1 MAATNISDAFRSA
14 LRIVPSGD
22 SSGASDELVQ
32 KKNLTYEQML
42 ALLQMPTYDA
52 RDEETLRQVAQSM
65 YAPQYNAEVEAAQQ
79 AQAKTNLSLEN
90 QLAALLT
97 NVGAQR
103 DELAQSVLSALSQ
116 QQQSALQRGMQR
128 SSYNQAAQAGI
139 QAQGVKLNDQ
149 ISSNLLQQQS
159 AIEAQRQ
166 QGAEQ
171 LAQTLSRLLVDRAT
185 NENNLM
191 QQLRDQDYERGMR
204 DADMLK
210 RMQEIRAKQRGEME
224 TGKRIGQGAL
234 EGAVDKE
241 GYRRQQVDLEDQL
254 KAAQAAY
261 DGFVSRHEALRQKA
275 YEALQEFLSNPGDE
289 DAANRL
295 KDFNEA
301 VRKGL
306 DSVFQSGR
314 AVQDIKA
321 KIGELKANFTN
332 A

>member
-1 MAATNISDAFRSA
+1 MAATNISDTFRSA
-14 LRIVPSGD
+14 LRTVSSGASSGD
-22 SSGASDELVQ
+22 SSGASDDLVQ

-128 SSYNQAAQAGI
+128 SSYNQAAQSGI

-191 QQLRDQDYERGMR
+191 QQLRDQDYERGMAAMDMSNQLYQWLAGTYWPNVKDSAGLPEALLPPVQNTGYTDTPLR
-204 DADMLK
+204 DSGYSGPGYWANDGAYFIYGKDPNAASATASKPKSSSAGFNSFMGGMSKDYGNSSSSSSNAGLSRK
-210 RMQEIRAKQRGEME
+210 LGASGRGE
-224 TGKRIGQGAL
+224 AL
-234 EGAVDKE
+234 
-241 GYRRQQVDLEDQL
+241 
-254 KAAQAAY
+254 
-261 DGFVSRHEALRQKA
+261 
-275 YEALQEFLSNPGDE
+275 
-289 DAANRL
+289 
-295 KDFNEA
+295 
-301 VRKGL
+301 
-306 DSVFQSGR
+306 
-314 AVQDIKA
+314 
-321 KIGELKANFTN
+321 
-332 A
+332 